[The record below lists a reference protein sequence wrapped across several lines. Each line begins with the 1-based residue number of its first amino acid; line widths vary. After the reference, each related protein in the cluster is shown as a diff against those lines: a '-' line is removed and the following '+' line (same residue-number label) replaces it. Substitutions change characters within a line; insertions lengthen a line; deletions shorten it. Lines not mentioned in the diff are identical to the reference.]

1 MQMTANL
8 ARRKISVQI
17 AVFIIIRTVIN
28 TMIRMVY
35 PFLSFFSRG
44 LGVDLAA
51 VSYALSLRSLAG
63 LVGPLIASVAD
74 SRGRKTGMLLGVFLF
89 TLGVGL
95 VAIWPIY
102 PVFVL
107 TLVLTIL
114 GNFIFI
120 PSMQAYFGD
129 RVSYQRRGKALAL
142 VEIGWSLSFIIGVPA
157 AGYLIAQF
165 GWQSPFPLMTLLGL
179 LALIALVW
187 MLPED
192 GTIPVDKRPNMW
204 RNFRIVWSHKPALAG
219 IAFAVLIS
227 LGNEIINLVFG
238 IWLEDS
244 FGLKIT
250 ALGAVAAIIGFAELG
265 GETLISGLVDRLG
278 KHRSVIGGL
287 ILNSLVV
294 VGMAWL
300 GGVQAG
306 ALVGLFLFYLTF
318 EFTLVG
324 SIPIMTEILPGARA
338 TMMAVYIAGMS
349 LGRAAGAGL
358 ALPLYHWGQSLALL
372 PALLVSALA
381 TAGFNVL
388 AMTFLIRI
396 HKATE

>member
-1 MQMTANL
+1 MQVTADL
-8 ARRKISVQI
+8 TRKETSVQLPM
-17 AVFIIIRTVIN
+17 FIIIRTVIN

-51 VSYALSLRSLAG
+51 LSYALSLRSLAG

-74 SRGRKTGMLLGVFLF
+74 SRGRKTGMLLGGFLF

-120 PSMQAYFGD
+120 PSMQAYLGD
-129 RVSYQRRGKALAL
+129 RISYQRRGRALAL
-142 VEIGWSLSFIIGVPA
+142 VEIGWSLSFIVGVPA

-165 GWQSPFPLMTLLGL
+165 GWRSPFPLMTLLGL
-179 LALIALVW
+179 AALLVLAW
-187 MLPED
+187 MLPKD
-192 GTIPVDKRPNMW
+192 GAIPADNRPNMW
-204 RNFRIVWSHKPALAG
+204 RNFRIVLSHKPALAG
-219 IAFAVLIS
+219 VAFALLIS
-227 LGNEIINLVFG
+227 IGNEVINLVFG
-238 IWLEDS
+238 VWLEDS

-250 ALGAVAAIIGFAELG
+250 ALGVVAAIIGFAELG
-265 GETLISGLVDRLG
+265 GEALISGLVDRLG
-278 KHRSVIGGL
+278 KHRSVTGGL
-287 ILNSLVV
+287 IFNCLVV
-294 VGMAWL
+294 TGMAWF
-300 GGVQAG
+300 GKVQTG
-306 ALVGLFLFYLTF
+306 ALAGLFLFYLTF

-338 TMMAVYIAGMS
+338 TMMAIYIAGMS
-349 LGRAAGAGL
+349 LGRAAGASL
-358 ALPLYHWGQSLALL
+358 ALPLYHWGQSMTFL
-372 PALLVSALA
+372 PVLLVSALA
-381 TAGFNVL
+381 TVGFNLL
-388 AMTFLIRI
+388 ALLFLIRI
-396 HKATE
+396 HKATQ